1 MYKKWL
7 RDSTFI
13 SYYYFIYIAKFVTA
27 SEQKAIKA
35 IFTMFTSEFKTFDVV
50 LNTWLQ
56 KKGRAQNM
64 TVFF

>member
-35 IFTMFTSEFKTFDVV
+35 IFAMFTSKTFDVV

-56 KKGRAQNM
+56 EK
-64 TVFF
+64 